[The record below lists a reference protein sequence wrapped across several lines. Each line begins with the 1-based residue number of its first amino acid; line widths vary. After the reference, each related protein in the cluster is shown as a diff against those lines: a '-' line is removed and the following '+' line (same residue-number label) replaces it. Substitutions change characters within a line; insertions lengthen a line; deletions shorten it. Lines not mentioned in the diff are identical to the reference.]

1 MKKDWEGST
10 MDRRQWLVWTTSSV
24 AGAPALAMPARPPSA
39 ATGLPRPGSL
49 MVIGGAEDR
58 RGDRLVLRRFVELCR
73 QPQPRVVVLPSASA
87 FPQIVAGRYEAVLNA
102 LGVQR
107 VLVVHPETRE
117 EADDRLL
124 AAQVATADGILM
136 TGGDQGRLAEA
147 VGGTALQRAIHHA
160 YEQGACVA
168 GTSAGAAVLS
178 GRMLRARAVDDGF
191 GLLPQVIIDQH
202 FTERRRLPRLLRALS
217 QHPDHVGVGVDED
230 TALVLRRGRGAE
242 VVGSGGVTVVD
253 PRAVQGPIG
262 ELAPEALMHL
272 PGLRVYRL
280 QAAAPVDP
288 QVASLLMG

>member
-1 MKKDWEGST
+1 

-24 AGAPALAMPARPPSA
+24 AAAPAMAMPAPA
-39 ATGLPRPGSL
+39 EEADRPGTL

-58 RGDRLVLRRFVELCR
+58 RGDRLVLRRFVQLCR
-73 QPQPRVVVLPSASA
+73 APQRRVVVLPSASA
-87 FPQIVAGRYEAVLNA
+87 FPQIVAGRYQAVLDD
-102 LGVQR
+102 LGVPQ
-107 VLVVHPETRE
+107 VTVVHPSSRQ
-117 EADDRLL
+117 EAEGRWL

-147 VGGTALQRAIHHA
+147 LGGTALERAIHQA
-160 YEQGACVA
+160 YERGACVA

-191 GLLPQVIIDQH
+191 GLLPQIIIDQH

-217 QHPDHVGVGVDED
+217 LHPDHVGVGVDED
-230 TALVLRRGRGAE
+230 TALVLRRGRGVE

-262 ELAPEALMHL
+262 ELAPDALMHL
-272 PGLRVYRL
+272 PGLRLYRL
-280 QAAAPVDP
+280 EAAEPVAPD
-288 QVASLLMG
+288 VAQLLG